1 VGKNRRVEELEQELE
16 VVREEERACREKLIE
31 ERRNIDRLYQDMA
44 RVRQE
49 WQGKLDQQ
57 V

>member
-1 VGKNRRVEELEQELE
+1 MGRKRRVEELEGE
-16 VVREEERACREKLIE
+16 VEIVREEERACREKLME

-44 RVRQE
+44 KIREE
-49 WQGKLDQQ
+49 WQGKLDQK